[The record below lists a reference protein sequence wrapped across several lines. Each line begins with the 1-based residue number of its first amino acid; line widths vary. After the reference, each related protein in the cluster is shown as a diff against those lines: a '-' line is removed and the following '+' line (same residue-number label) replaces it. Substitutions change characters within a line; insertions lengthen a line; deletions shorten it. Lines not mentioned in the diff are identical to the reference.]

1 MIDTQRIKRLVF
13 SLLDDL
19 HKLKTDRSYLYN
31 EPMYFN
37 YAIYWDCLCNK
48 LIELDTVDN
57 DFGSSLLWSASA
69 EIVDNK
75 KELWQV
81 VELLISKLNKK
92 LIELEYDTCK
102 KS

>member
-1 MIDTQRIKRLVF
+1 MIDAQCIKKLVS

-37 YAIYWDCLCNK
+37 YAIYWDYLCNR
-48 LIELDTVDN
+48 LIELDTVDS
-57 DFGSSLLWSASA
+57 DFGSSLLWSAST
-69 EIVDNK
+69 EIVNNK

-81 VELLISKLNKK
+81 VELLIDKLNKK
-92 LIELEYDTCK
+92 LKELEYDTCE